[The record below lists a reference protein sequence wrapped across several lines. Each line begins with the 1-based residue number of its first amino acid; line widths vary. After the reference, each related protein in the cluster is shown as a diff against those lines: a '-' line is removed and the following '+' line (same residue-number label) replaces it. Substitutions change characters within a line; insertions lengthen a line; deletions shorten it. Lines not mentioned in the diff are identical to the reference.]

1 MEEEQI
7 IKWRKVKAALEAAGK
22 TDCYFYQ
29 KACAG
34 IQGKDLDV
42 FKSGL
47 TTDTNN

>member
-7 IKWRKVKAALEAAGK
+7 IKWKKVKAASKAAGK

-42 FKSGL
+42 FTEYARDDL
-47 TTDTNN
+47 

>member
-42 FKSGL
+42 FKGGL
-47 TTDTNN
+47 TTVDML

>member
-29 KACAG
+29 KAYAG

-42 FKSGL
+42 FKGGL
-47 TTDTNN
+47 TTETNN

>member
-29 KACAG
+29 KACAALKG
-34 IQGKDLDV
+34 IDLDV
-42 FKSGL
+42 F
-47 TTDTNN
+47 TNDLIK

>member
-7 IKWRKVKAALEAAGK
+7 IKWKKVKAALEAAGK

-29 KACAG
+29 KACAS

-42 FKSGL
+42 FKGGL

>member
-34 IQGKDLDV
+34 IQGKNLDV
-42 FKSGL
+42 FKGGL

>member
-1 MEEEQI
+1 MEKEQI
-7 IKWRKVKAALEAAGK
+7 IKWRKVKAALEVAGK

-42 FKSGL
+42 FKGGL
-47 TTDTNN
+47 ATEPNN

>member
-1 MEEEQI
+1 MEEKQI
-7 IKWRKVKAALEAAGK
+7 IKWRKVKAALGAAGK

-29 KACAG
+29 KACVG

-47 TTDTNN
+47 TTNTNN